1 MISRIK
7 EEWPSLQLIKA
18 DKRISEAVFTFAIV
32 LELIVMM
39 TDHLAS
45 WTLPYRGRV
54 THVAFILFCIK
65 ILMTKY
71 DYKQVILII
80 IMGMLGTISYV
91 TCRDEYVI
99 RAVAFVAAAVGA
111 DINKNLRI
119 IFWGTLTG
127 SLIIIS
133 FSLLGIC
140 GDIVDIRHYGRGMLE
155 ARYCLGFN
163 HANNVHCLFWYLL
176 TIYILYK
183 RKINRKAI
191 IMLMIANLLLYYLTR
206 SRTGVLITG
215 ITLIGTFCLQSG
227 WKTFSRVLLA
237 LTAILELAVA
247 IVTTMYAAVSLA
259 IRIPVISTIDRL
271 LTGRLE
277 MVSERTYVELWEM
290 WPESRP
296 GSEVDNAFAGITY
309 SYGMVIGVLLILI
322 VLFCICYG
330 FMKNDRLALLIVL
343 MVIGMIYMESTFIFN
358 ISLLCNMLL
367 ILLWTGVY
375 TDNWELAKDKT

>member
-7 EEWPSLQLIKA
+7 KEWHSLQLIKA
-18 DKRISEAVFTFAIV
+18 DRRIAEAVFTFAIV

-65 ILMTKY
+65 ILMTRY

-80 IMGMLGTISYV
+80 IMGILGTISYV

-99 RAVAFVAAAVGA
+99 RAVVFVAAAVGA
-111 DINKNLRI
+111 DVGKNLRI
-119 IFWGTLTG
+119 IFLGTLIG
-127 SLIIIS
+127 SLVIIS

-140 GDIVDIRHYGRGMLE
+140 GDIVDIRHYGRGMVE

-183 RKINRKAI
+183 RKINKQAI
-191 IMLMIANLLLYYLTR
+191 IVLMITNLLLYYLTR
-206 SRTGVLITG
+206 SRTGVLIIG
-215 ITLIGTFCLQSG
+215 ITLIGTFCLQS
-227 WKTFSRVLLA
+227 FSKVFNRNLLA
-237 LTAILELAVA
+237 MTAILELVIA

-259 IRIPVISTIDRL
+259 MRIPVISTIDRL

-277 MVSERTYVELWEM
+277 MVSERAYVELWSM
-290 WPESRP
+290 WPAARP
-296 GSEVDNAFAGITY
+296 SPEVDNAFAGITY
-309 SYGMVIGVLLILI
+309 SYGMIIGVLLILT

-330 FMKNDRLALLIVL
+330 FIKNDRQILLIVI

-367 ILLWTGVY
+367 ILLWSGVY
-375 TDNWELAKDKT
+375 VDNRKLTND